1 MLRRFSISFAV
12 FSMALDFLLVGL
24 SLLAM
29 TVLRPLMSSLP
40 FIAAIP
46 STTWMPP
53 IFYFLFPLLWV
64 IIYAAASL
72 YDGKKYMRVSN
83 ELAGLTISSLVASI
97 CLAGIL
103 YLTSRETSRAF
114 FLSFAALSFLLCLV
128 WRLAA
133 RAFFRLNKQNL
144 NLSQRVLII
153 GESISGR
160 KLLKH
165 FEKNMP
171 AMFQSIKFA
180 YPYDKEKDAYTRL
193 QIFTIRQALID
204 EQITDLVISIPAVA
218 IHKIDDL
225 LTALDDLPVNIWV
238 GLDFLDLSFAETRV
252 EDFFG
257 IPMLDLR
264 ALALSEFD
272 QLIKRMF
279 DIGFTLLS
287 MVVILPLTMIT
298 ALLVAIFDG
307 FPIFFHQE
315 RVGQNGKIFK
325 VHKFRTMVKNAEN
338 LTNETDVNGDAL
350 PHKMRDDPR
359 VTRLGRVLRRL
370 SLDELPQFFNV
381 LAGEMSVVGPRPELP
396 HLVEQYERWQRK
408 RLTVLPGI
416 SGWWQVTGRSEKML
430 HLNTQDDI
438 YYVQNYSIWLDLQ
451 IIIRTLWVVI
461 VGKGAF

>member
-1 MLRRFSISFAV
+1 M
-12 FSMALDFLLVGL
+12 
-24 SLLAM
+24 
-29 TVLRPLMSSLP
+29 
-40 FIAAIP
+40 
-46 STTWMPP
+46 
-53 IFYFLFPLLWV
+53 
-64 IIYAAASL
+64 IIYSAASL
-72 YDGKKYMRVSN
+72 YDGKKYLRVSN
-83 ELAGLTISSLVASI
+83 ELAGLTISSLIATI

-103 YLTSRETSRAF
+103 FLTYRDTSRAF
-114 FLSFAALSFLLCLV
+114 FLSFAGLSFLLCLA

-133 RAFFRLNKQNL
+133 RLFFRLNQQAL
-144 NLSQRVLII
+144 NTSQRVLII
-153 GESISGR
+153 GESASGH
-160 KLLKH
+160 KMLKQ

-193 QIFTIRQALID
+193 QIYTIRQALIN
-204 EQITDLVISIPAVA
+204 EKITDLVISIPAVA
-218 IHKIDDL
+218 IHKINEL
-225 LTALDDLPVNIWV
+225 LAALDDLPVNIWV
-238 GLDFLDLSFAETRV
+238 GLDFLDLSFADTRV

-279 DIGFTLLS
+279 DIGFTLLA
-287 MVVILPLTMIT
+287 MVVILPLMLIT

-307 FPIFFHQE
+307 FPVFFHQE

-325 VHKFRTMVKNAEN
+325 VHKFRTMVKNPEELES
-338 LTNETDVNGDAL
+338 LTDENGDLVA
-350 PHKMRDDPR
+350 HKKRDDPR
-359 VTRLGRVLRRL
+359 VTPLGRVLRRL

-416 SGWWQVTGRSEKML
+416 TGWWQVTGRSEKML

>member
-1 MLRRFSISFAV
+1 MLRRFSISLAV
-12 FSMALDFLLVGL
+12 FSIALDFLFVGL

-29 TVLRPLMSSLP
+29 TVLRPLMNNLP

-46 STTWMPP
+46 AVPWMPP
-53 IFYFLFPLLWV
+53 VFYFLFPLLWV
-64 IIYAAASL
+64 TIYAAASL
-72 YDGKKYMRVSN
+72 YDGKKYLRVSN
-83 ELAGLTISSLVASI
+83 ELAGLTISSLVATI

-103 YLTSRETSRAF
+103 YLTVRETSRAF

-133 RAFFRLNKQNL
+133 RLFFRLNQQAL
-144 NLSQRVLII
+144 NTSKRVLII
-153 GESISGR
+153 GEAASGH
-160 KLLKH
+160 KMLDQ

-171 AMFQSIKFA
+171 AMFQSVRLA
-180 YPYDKEKDAYTRL
+180 YPYDREKDTYTRL
-193 QIFTIRQALID
+193 QIYTIRQALID

-218 IHKIDDL
+218 IHKIDEL
-225 LTALDDLPVNIWV
+225 LAALDDLPVNIWV
-238 GLDFLDLSFAETRV
+238 GLDFLDLTFADTRV

-287 MVVILPLTMIT
+287 MVVILPLMMIT

-307 FPIFFHQE
+307 FPVFFHQE

-325 VHKFRTMVKNAEN
+325 VHKFRTMVKNAEELEGDTDEN
-338 LTNETDVNGDAL
+338 GETL
-350 PHKMRDDPR
+350 PHKKRNDPR
-359 VTRLGRVLRRL
+359 VTKLGRVLRRL

-396 HLVEQYERWQRK
+396 HLVEKYERWQRK
-408 RLTVLPGI
+408 RLTVLPGLT
-416 SGWWQVTGRSEKML
+416 GWWQVTGRSEKMM

>member
-29 TVLRPLMSSLP
+29 TVLRPLMNNLP

-46 STTWMPP
+46 TAAWMPP
-53 IFYFLFPLLWV
+53 VFYFLFPLIWV

-72 YDGKKYMRVSN
+72 YDGKKYLRVSN
-83 ELAGLTISSLVASI
+83 ELAGLTISSLVATI

-103 YLTSRETSRAF
+103 YLTIRETSRAF
-114 FLSFAALSFLLCLV
+114 FLSFTALSFLLCLV

-133 RAFFRLNKQNL
+133 RLFFRLNQQAL
-144 NLSQRVLII
+144 NTSKRVLII
-153 GESISGR
+153 GEAASGH
-160 KLLKH
+160 KMLDQ

-171 AMFQSIKFA
+171 ALFQSVRFA
-180 YPYDKEKDAYTRL
+180 YPYDKEKSAYTRL
-193 QIFTIRQALID
+193 QIYTIRQALIN

-218 IHKIDDL
+218 IHKIDEL
-225 LTALDDLPVNIWV
+225 LAALDDLPVNIWV
-238 GLDFLDLSFAETRV
+238 GLDFLDLTFADTRV

-279 DIGFTLLS
+279 DIGFTLLA
-287 MVVILPLTMIT
+287 MVIILPLTLIT

-307 FPIFFHQE
+307 FPVFFHQE

-325 VHKFRTMVKNAEN
+325 VHKFRTMVKNAEQW
-338 LTNETDVNGDAL
+338 EEDTDENGDVL
-350 PHKMRDDPR
+350 PHKKRDDPR
-359 VTRLGRVLRRL
+359 VTKLGRVLRRL

-396 HLVEQYERWQRK
+396 HLVEKYERWQRK

-416 SGWWQVTGRSEKML
+416 TGWWQVTGRSEKML